1 MGIVNSGTVSL
12 GDLQTEFGGTPPTEM
27 EEYYRGNEVPNALEN
42 QNVPTAGTIK
52 LSDFYGSQNIT
63 YLLSLSFDTTPT
75 SVVIGSVQLQQG
87 FNSSANIFMPNYVNK
102 VSVVVVGAGGGG
114 AAAKGN
120 SGGYVNS
127 NAPGGG
133 GGALAWAND
142 ISVSNSLLYSV
153 SVGAGG
159 ARGVYNRNYAGS
171 TIGSPGGSSSIN
183 WTGRGTLI
191 ARGGDGG
198 GASGYTNQ
206 AGDGGTFTAPG
217 TINTAG
223 GGEGGDGGSF
233 TAGGGGGAGG
243 YNGYGGSSNQPG
255 QTGGGGSGGGG
266 TRSGTGPPFSGYGGR
281 GGSTGTQGKGNEGA
295 GGNYATGSTSVG
307 GQGGSGSSQGGPIG
321 GGGGQGV
328 LRCYNC
334 GTGYGGGN
342 GSDGA
347 ARIMYTGFN
356 TNVDTSTG
364 ADFTNVPV
372 RSFPNNA
379 ADAYANIY
387 RDGYS
392 EGTTVTGTVTTTSIN
407 DGTVLTWDVV
417 FVQGVQSANDLSAY
431 SGTLTIN
438 NNTGSFTFDI
448 GEDFMLETAQ
458 EEIKV
463 RLKLADGTTV
473 VKQSETFVI
482 LDTSTPEIEITNMP
496 ATVVEGT
503 TLDVEVTTRGFTSGT
518 VITYAF
524 SGITTD
530 DVSSGSLTGSVTH
543 TVTGLQYENVH
554 TISLGIAQDWSV
566 SNNNIENETI
576 TFSITNNVTT
586 VLNNNQTTTVND
598 LYYNIIIDSSSSTGA
613 DNTYIETHTT
623 SGTYTVPS
631 GVNTMSVAMVGGGGG
646 GSAGRQSSGSGYGGA
661 GGGLVWM
668 NSIPVTT
675 GDTIAWTVGSGGQ
688 GETFSGP
695 QPYKTYSYGGTNSAT
710 PYNSYMS
717 AATQA
722 NLSGPNAGG
731 DTFITFTSPPNSAAT
746 HTFTITESSN
756 GSFTY
761 TYSANSIFG
770 FAPTTLRVKEV
781 KAHGDLS
788 SNIEYVTWTAL
799 PSAYQNI
806 FETGGTDSGVSQVW
820 YTDATGHDITSAVLS
835 GDTVTLSFTVP
846 TSVNFTPSGAQG
858 FWHLEIE
865 IEATSSSNQEIAR
878 AQGGAASTAVGS
890 GGSYNITS
898 AFQNLPHGGG
908 KGKDGTAS
916 SGSGRSD
923 RKPGGGGGAAGYYG
937 NPNVASNTDVGGG
950 GYGGRGMGQIYVPDA
965 YTYVYRTDI
974 RGSGGGGVST
984 KGIGTTGTAG
994 SPAPGGTY
1002 VSGQLD
1008 EGNLVTI
1015 WNSSQTWQTDRQAG
1029 GGSGGTNG
1037 RFSGYGSY
1045 WAGNIQG
1052 SGTAGGGGGGG
1063 IGGFSG
1069 GDAYITNYGW
1079 FGVQYFG
1086 QQAGGSGGA
1095 GEITIAF
1102 TDDIPVFPN
1111 GVGVDDVGTHIVN
1124 EGDDITVTFEV
1135 APSVSNGT
1143 QFYWKFDPV
1152 PAPNV
1157 NAVYDDFPSTN
1168 GTITIDTQ
1176 NANNSSVTF
1185 TIGSTADF
1193 YPEGF
1198 ETYQVKIYD
1207 SSSENILYAESDTI
1221 TYLNSSSA
1229 NINISISGGY
1239 PTINGI
1245 TYIAE
1250 GDITTLTLSQTG
1262 TAGLTS
1268 GYEIPY
1274 QFLSL
1279 NNSSLIAG
1287 TLGLSGNFVIGTSES
1302 KTLSFTANAVGG
1314 QYSWQSN
1321 FIDDVFDGYLFEVI
1335 DKTTVLT
1342 ELNAKTSVYEGES
1355 ITVSFY
1361 QSGIFGNIS
1370 TIPVQ
1375 ISGNITPSDFVSGVN
1390 VADGTYPYTHA
1401 IINVTGDYTGRA
1413 GSITLETSYD
1423 TLSAENTETVT
1434 FELTT
1439 GESFS
1444 VDILKRVYTL
1454 SASSTNINEGDT
1466 LTISLATA
1474 GVASGETIPYR
1485 ITGVQSSDIN
1495 NVSLTGN
1502 FVEGSDVSRTYNI
1515 LNDFTIEG
1523 TETMVFE
1530 IGPVGD
1536 PHDSISITIN
1546 DTSIP
1551 TYTLSATDTAITE
1564 FGNTTVTL
1572 TTQGVPN
1579 GTNLPYTITGIQSGD
1594 ITQTLTGSFTINSNT
1609 DELLIEP
1616 IFDNNIDGPE
1626 TLTLSLD
1633 NGKDSIDITINEPT
1647 FSLTRSASTINE
1659 GSSVTITL
1667 TTTGVPDG
1675 TNIPYTVSGVTA
1687 DDFSSGSLTGNFTVY
1702 SSTSSASWT
1711 LANDVKYE
1719 GTETMTVSVYH
1730 NESISVT
1737 VNDTSTQIYTLT
1749 KSQTDW
1755 YVGDTITYS
1764 LEMYG
1769 LPAGETVGYTMTYA
1783 GMGSNTL
1790 TSSDFLGS
1798 PPLSGNFVSSG
1809 TSTNTDTVSFT
1820 AVFDLPVEGS
1830 DEVVNFSVDAYA
1842 SDGSPTNTSVTN
1854 DRIYGS
1860 PISLYETNL
1869 DYIKNEGDHINMTL
1883 KTKNVPNGTAFP
1895 YTITGVSST
1904 DLFGASLTGSFIV
1917 STSDLTN
1924 YSYTSVNFIVAN
1936 DVTTEGTEI
1945 MTITLDDD
1953 TRFTKNITIY
1963 DTSVQEVN
1971 YNSGNIVDINNKL
1984 ANATLNYDIT
1994 SIGYPNGTYNW
2005 SLSGVSGAS
2014 TTGWA
2019 ATSGTFTITNGAGT
2033 ISLQHN
2039 WSQANMSATD
2049 RDYTISMD
2057 EDVDSGSGTIRLE
2070 KNTFFPTVNGIQNET
2085 TNKTVTIG
2093 VTSQN
2098 TPIGATVDWA
2108 ITAPQSDFSGPTSG
2122 TVTLTTVTGFYQYP
2136 YGSVTTTISEDY
2148 VLEGTET
2155 KTVQLS
2161 SSNGIGYDT
2170 SFQIYDTSIP
2180 SVHTITGSST
2190 TINQGGSVTITL
2202 TGNGIPNGTEIYFEL
2217 IGSTAE
2223 INTDFTVTGNVGP
2236 NSILQNGL
2244 TNAPHYGYIVMN
2256 NNTGSVTINAQTVNT
2271 QRLWALDKNN
2281 IPRIHRWRINDNLS
2295 TFDYERV
2302 ETPIQGLG
2310 NPSVSTLNF
2319 GDNGEYMYIINTSTD
2334 RLYRFS
2340 LTEGYHVDTRLTNPN
2355 VTYSNR
2361 GTIVAVGSHVTGA
2374 WMNVNGTRWY
2384 IIDSQNDLLHE
2395 YKWPSNGV
2403 PSVFRPNVQYA
2414 NHSDIKYVTGQNIVS
2429 IQDMD
2434 IKSNATKMWVL
2445 CFCNPSAPNGSGQY
2459 IQEWSGTGY
2468 DPSTWT
2474 FQNTYKIPVANNMWE
2489 GLIVNSAGTR
2499 FYLSGYG
2506 KIAAFSCSTAWN
2518 ITTASHITTKN
2529 AGNTSEWHPG
2539 IALGDPPTCTVK
2551 FVIKG
2556 GTSSNVNS
2564 SVNDNGDWQINTDT
2578 EINITINN

>member
-1 MGIVNSGTVSL
+1 MGIVNTGTVSL

-27 EEYYRGNEVPNALEN
+27 EEYYRGLEVPDALEN
-42 QNVPTAGTIK
+42 QNVPTSGTIK

-75 SVVIGSVQLQQG
+75 NVVIGSVQLQTG
-87 FNSSANIFMPNYVNK
+87 YNASTNLFLPNYVNK
-102 VSVVVVGAGGGG
+102 VSVCVVGAGGGG

-120 SGGYVNS
+120 SGGSVSS

-142 ISVSNSLLYSV
+142 ISISNSILYSV
-153 SVGAGG
+153 TVGAGG
-159 ARGVYNRNYAGS
+159 AGGIYNRNYAGS
-171 TIGSPGGSSSIN
+171 TIGSPGGASAIN

-198 GASGYTNQ
+198 GASGYANQ
-206 AGDGGTFTAPG
+206 SGDGGTFTAPG
-217 TINTAG
+217 TTNTAG

-243 YNGYGGSSNQPG
+243 YNDNGGASNQPG
-255 QTGGGGSGGGG
+255 RPGGGGSGGGG

-281 GGSTGTQGKGNEGA
+281 GGSTGTQGKGAEGA
-295 GGNYATGSTSVG
+295 GGTQANGSTSVG
-307 GQGGSGSSQGGPIG
+307 GQGGAGSVPPGGPAG

-334 GTGYGGGN
+334 GTGYGGAA
-342 GSDGA
+342 GSTGA

-356 TNVDTSTG
+356 TNVDTATG
-364 ADFTNVPV
+364 ADFTNVPA
-372 RSFPNNA
+372 RSYPNNA
-379 ADAYANIY
+379 GDEYANIY
-387 RDGYS
+387 REGYN

-431 SGTLTIN
+431 SGTVTIN

-448 GEDFMLETAQ
+448 GEDFILETAQ
-458 EEIKV
+458 EEVKV

-473 VKQSETFVI
+473 VKEAETFVI
-482 LDTSTPEIEITNMP
+482 VDTSTPEIEITNMP

-503 TLDVEVTTRGFTSGT
+503 TLDVEFKTRGFGSGT

-524 SGITTD
+524 SGITID

-554 TISLGIAQDWSV
+554 TVSLGIAQDWSV

-576 TFSITNNVTT
+576 MFSITNNVTT
-586 VLNNNQTTTVND
+586 VLNNDQTTTVDD
-598 LYYNIIIDSSSSTGA
+598 LYYNIIIDSSSSTA
-613 DNTYIETHTT
+613 TDNTYIETHTT

-675 GDTIAWTVGSGGQ
+675 GDTIAWTVGSAGQ

-695 QPYKTYSYGGTNSAT
+695 QPYRTYSYGGTNSAT

-717 AATQA
+717 AQTQA
-722 NLSGPNAGG
+722 TLSGPNAGG
-731 DTFITFTSPPNSAAT
+731 DTFITTSSNSAAT

-761 TYSANSIFG
+761 TYSASSIFG
-770 FAPTTLRVKEV
+770 FTPATLKVKEV

-788 SNIEYVTWTAL
+788 SSIEYVTWTAL

-820 YTDATGHDITSAVLS
+820 YTDTTGHDITSAVLS

-846 TSVNFTPSGAQG
+846 TSVNLTPPGAQG

-865 IEATSSSNQEIAR
+865 IEATTSSSNQEIAR

-916 SGSGRSD
+916 GGSGRSD
-923 RKPGGGGGAAGYYG
+923 RFPGGGGGAAGYYG

-984 KGIGTTGTAG
+984 KGIGTTGSAG
-994 SPAPGGTY
+994 SPAPTGTY
-1002 VSGQLD
+1002 ISGQLD
-1008 EGNLVTI
+1008 DGNLVTI
-1015 WNSSQTWQTDRQAG
+1015 WNASQTWQTNRQAG

-1037 RFSGYGSY
+1037 KFSGYGSY
-1045 WAGNIQG
+1045 WASNIQG

-1069 GDAYITNYGW
+1069 GDAYVTNYGW

-1086 QQAGGSGGA
+1086 QQAGGSGAA

-1102 TDDIPVFPN
+1102 TDDIPVFPE
-1111 GVGVDDVGTHIVN
+1111 GAGVDDLGTHIVN

-1135 APSVSNGT
+1135 APSVANGT

-1157 NAVYDDFPSTN
+1157 NAVYDDFPSNN

-1176 NANNSSVTF
+1176 NASNSSVTF

-1239 PTINGI
+1239 PTIDGI

-1287 TLGLSGNFVIGTSES
+1287 TLGLSGNFVIGTAES

-1321 FIDDVFDGYLFEVI
+1321 FVDDVFDGYLFEVI

-1342 ELNAKTSVYEGES
+1342 ELNAKTSIYEGES

-1361 QSGIFGNIS
+1361 QSGVFGNIS
-1370 TIPVQ
+1370 TLPVE
-1375 ISGNITPSDFVSGVN
+1375 ISGTNITPSDFVSGVN
-1390 VADGTYPYTHA
+1390 AADGTYPYTHA

-1444 VDILKRVYTL
+1444 VDILKRIYTL

-1466 LTISLATA
+1466 LTISLATT

-1515 LNDFTIEG
+1515 LNDFTTEG

-1546 DTSIP
+1546 DTSVE

-1579 GTNLPYTITGIQSGD
+1579 GTSLPYTITGIQSGD

-1659 GSSVTITL
+1659 GGSVTITL

-1687 DDFSSGSLTGNFTVY
+1687 DDFSSGSLTGNFTVN

-1749 KSQTDW
+1749 KSQSNMFA
-1755 YVGDTITYS
+1755 GETITYS

-1769 LPAGETVGYTMTYA
+1769 LPAGGTVGWDI
-1783 GMGSNTL
+1783 SNVSGNI
-1790 TSSDFLGS
+1790 TSSDFVGS
-1798 PPLSGNFVSSG
+1798 PSLSGNFVSSG

-1820 AVFDLPVEGS
+1820 AAYDLEITNDIFS
-1830 DEVVNFSVDAYA
+1830 FSVDAAA

-1854 DRIYGS
+1854 DTIYGAQIILTEAGS
-1860 PISLYETNL
+1860 
-1869 DYIKNEGDHINMTL
+1869 DYSKNEGDQIVVELRTL
-1883 KTKNVPNGTAFP
+1883 GIPNGTLVP
-1895 YTITGVSST
+1895 YTITGVSSA
-1904 DLFGASLTGSFIV
+1904 DLSGSSLTGNFVV
-1917 STSDLTN
+1917 STSDIS
-1924 YSYTSVNFIVAN
+1924 SYTDHLKYFTVAN
-1936 DVTTEGTEI
+1936 DVTTEGNET
-1945 MTITLDDD
+1945 MTFALNEYSNSID
-1953 TRFTKNITIY
+1953 ITIV
-1963 DTSVQEVN
+1963 DTSVQVVN
-1971 YNSGNIVDINNKL
+1971 YNSGNLAYINNKE
-1984 ANATLNYDIT
+1984 ANATLDYDIT
-1994 SIGYPNGTYNW
+1994 TIGYPNGTYNW

-2014 TTGWA
+2014 TTGWV

-2039 WSQANMSATD
+2039 WSQANMSAD
-2049 RDYTISMD
+2049 HRNYAISMN
-2057 EDVDSGSGTIRLE
+2057 EDVDSGSGTIQLASNSFE
-2070 KNTFFPTVNGIQNET
+2070 PSVSSVYNET
-2085 TNKTVTIG
+2085 TNKTVTIE
-2093 VTSQN
+2093 VSSLN

-2108 ITAPQSDFSGPTSG
+2108 ITSPQSDFTGPTSG
-2122 TVTLTTVTGFYQYP
+2122 TVTLTTTVGNNPF
-2136 YGSVTTTISEDY
+2136 GSVTTTISEDY
-2148 VLEGTET
+2148 VLEGTEI
-2155 KTVQLS
+2155 KLVQLS
-2161 SSNGIGYDT
+2161 SSNAIGYAA

-2223 INTDFTVTGNVGP
+2223 INTDFTVTGDVGP
-2236 NSILQNGL
+2236 NSILQLPL
-2244 TNAPHYGYIVMN
+2244 TEAPHYGYIEMN

-2271 QRLWALDKNN
+2271 QRLWALDNTS

-2295 TFDYERV
+2295 TFDYERT

-2310 NPSVSTLNF
+2310 SSAVETLNF
-2319 GDNGEYMYIINTSTD
+2319 GNNGQYMYVNNSSTD

-2340 LTEGYHVDTRLTNPN
+2340 LSEGYHVDTRSSAN

-2361 GTIVAVGSHVTGA
+2361 GTIISAGSAITGA
-2374 WMNVNGTRWY
+2374 WMNNSGTNWY
-2384 IIDSQNDLLHE
+2384 IVDTHNDYLFE
-2395 YKWPSNGV
+2395 YSWPSSGV
-2403 PSVFRPNVQYA
+2403 PSVYRPNLQYA
-2414 NHSDIKYVTGQNIVS
+2414 NNSSNKLLSGQNIVT

-2445 CFCNPSAPNGSGQY
+2445 VFCNPSAPNGSGQY

-2468 DPSTWT
+2468 NPSTWT
-2474 FQNTYKIPVANNMWE
+2474 FQNTYKIPVSNNLWE
-2489 GLIVNSAGTR
+2489 GLIVNSAGTK

-2506 KIAAFSCSTAWN
+2506 KIAAFSCSTAWD
-2518 ITTASHITTKN
+2518 ITTASHITTKD
-2529 AGNTSEWHPG
+2529 AKNTSRYHPG
-2539 IALGDPPTCTVK
+2539 IAIGDPPTCTVK

-2564 SVNDNGDWQINTDT
+2564 SVNDNGDWAINTDT

>member
-27 EEYYRGNEVPNALEN
+27 EEYYRGNEVPDALEN

-87 FNSSANIFMPNYVNK
+87 YNSSASTFLPNYVNK

-114 AAAKGN
+114 AAAKGS
-120 SGGYVNS
+120 SGGYANS

-142 ISVSNSLLYSV
+142 ISVSNSLSYYV

-159 ARGVYNRNYAGS
+159 ARGVYNRNYSGS

-198 GASGYTNQ
+198 GASGYTNM

-217 TINTAG
+217 TTNTAG

-243 YNGYGGSSNQPG
+243 YNDNGGGSNQPG
-255 QTGGGGSGGGG
+255 LTGGGGSGGGG

-295 GGNYATGSTSVG
+295 GGTQANGSTSVG
-307 GQGGSGSSQGGPIG
+307 GQGGSGSSQGGPAG

-334 GTGYGGGN
+334 GTGYGGGD
-342 GSDGA
+342 GSNGA

-431 SGTLTIN
+431 SGTVTIN

-482 LDTSTPEIEITNMP
+482 VDTSTPEIEITNMP

-503 TLDVEVTTRGFTSGT
+503 TLDVEVTTRGFASGT

-731 DTFITFTSPPNSAAT
+731 DTFITTSSNSAAT

-788 SNIEYVTWTAL
+788 SSIEYVTWTAL

-820 YTDATGHDITSAVLS
+820 YTDTTGHDITSAVLS

-846 TSVNFTPSGAQG
+846 TSVNLTPPGAQG

-865 IEATSSSNQEIAR
+865 IEATTSSSNQEIAR

-1008 EGNLVTI
+1008 DGNLVTI

-1045 WAGNIQG
+1045 WASNIQG

-1069 GDAYITNYGW
+1069 GDAYVTNYGW

-1086 QQAGGSGGA
+1086 QQAGGPGGA

-1111 GVGVDDVGTHIVN
+1111 GTGVDDVGTHIVN

-1287 TLGLSGNFVIGTSES
+1287 TLGLSGNFVIGTAES

-1370 TIPVQ
+1370 TLPVQ
-1375 ISGNITPSDFVSGVN
+1375 ISGTNITPSDFVSGVN
-1390 VADGTYPYTHA
+1390 AADGTYPYTHA

-1466 LTISLATA
+1466 LTISLATT

-1515 LNDFTIEG
+1515 LNDFTTEG

-1546 DTSIP
+1546 DTSVE

-1564 FGNTTVTL
+1564 YGNTTITL

-1659 GSSVTITL
+1659 GGSVTITL

-1687 DDFSSGSLTGNFTVY
+1687 DDFSSGSLTGNFTVN

-1749 KSQTDW
+1749 KSQSNMFA
-1755 YVGDTITYS
+1755 GETITYS

-1769 LPAGETVGYTMTYA
+1769 LPAGGTVGWDI
-1783 GMGSNTL
+1783 SNVSGNI
-1790 TSSDFLGS
+1790 TSSDFVGS
-1798 PPLSGNFVSSG
+1798 PSLSGNFVSSG

-1820 AVFDLPVEGS
+1820 AAYDLEITNDIFS
-1830 DEVVNFSVDAYA
+1830 FSVDAAA

-1854 DRIYGS
+1854 DTIYGAQIILTEAGS
-1860 PISLYETNL
+1860 
-1869 DYIKNEGDHINMTL
+1869 DYSKNEGDQIVVELRTL
-1883 KTKNVPNGTAFP
+1883 GIPNGTLVP
-1895 YTITGVSST
+1895 YTITGVSSA
-1904 DLFGASLTGSFIV
+1904 DLSGSSLTGNFVV
-1917 STSDLTN
+1917 STSDIS
-1924 YSYTSVNFIVAN
+1924 SYTDHLKYFTVAN
-1936 DVTTEGTEI
+1936 DVTTEGNET
-1945 MTITLDDD
+1945 MTFALNEYSNSID
-1953 TRFTKNITIY
+1953 ITIV
-1963 DTSVQEVN
+1963 DTSVQVVN
-1971 YNSGNIVDINNKL
+1971 YNSGNLAYINNKE
-1984 ANATLNYDIT
+1984 ANATLDYDIT
-1994 SIGYPNGTYNW
+1994 TIGYPNGTYNW

-2014 TTGWA
+2014 TTGWV

-2039 WSQANMSATD
+2039 WSQANMSAD
-2049 RDYTISMD
+2049 HRNYAISMN
-2057 EDVDSGSGTIRLE
+2057 EDVDSGSGTIQLASNSFE
-2070 KNTFFPTVNGIQNET
+2070 PSVSSVYNET
-2085 TNKTVTIG
+2085 TNKTVTIE
-2093 VTSQN
+2093 VSSLN

-2108 ITAPQSDFSGPTSG
+2108 ITSPQSDFTGPTSG
-2122 TVTLTTVTGFYQYP
+2122 TVTLTTTVGNNPF
-2136 YGSVTTTISEDY
+2136 GSVTTTISEDY
-2148 VLEGTET
+2148 VLEGTEI
-2155 KTVQLS
+2155 KLVQLS
-2161 SSNGIGYDT
+2161 SSNAIGYAA

-2223 INTDFTVTGNVGP
+2223 INTDFTVTGDVGP
-2236 NSILQNGL
+2236 NSILQLPL
-2244 TNAPHYGYIVMN
+2244 TEAPHYGYIEMN

-2271 QRLWALDKNN
+2271 QRLWALDNTS

-2295 TFDYERV
+2295 TFDYERT

-2310 NPSVSTLNF
+2310 SSAVETLNF
-2319 GDNGEYMYIINTSTD
+2319 GNNGQYMYVNNSSTD

-2340 LTEGYHVDTRLTNPN
+2340 LSEGYHVDTRSSAN

-2361 GTIVAVGSHVTGA
+2361 GTIISAGSAITGA
-2374 WMNVNGTRWY
+2374 WMNNSGTNWY
-2384 IIDSQNDLLHE
+2384 IVDTHNDYLFE
-2395 YKWPSNGV
+2395 YSWPSSGV
-2403 PSVFRPNVQYA
+2403 PSVYRPDLRYA
-2414 NHSDIKYVTGQNIVS
+2414 TNSSNKLLSGQNIVT

-2445 CFCNPSAPNGSGQY
+2445 VFCNSSAPNGSGQY

-2468 DPSTWT
+2468 NPSTWT
-2474 FQNTYKIPVANNMWE
+2474 FQNTYKIPVSNNLWE
-2489 GLIVNSAGTR
+2489 GLIVNSAGTK

-2506 KIAAFSCSTAWN
+2506 KIAAFSCSTAWD
-2518 ITTASHITTKN
+2518 ITTASHITTKD
-2529 AGNTSEWHPG
+2529 AKNTSRYHPG
-2539 IALGDPPTCTVK
+2539 IAIGDPPTCTVK

-2564 SVNDNGDWQINTDT
+2564 SVNDNGDWAINTDT

>member
-27 EEYYRGNEVPNALEN
+27 EEYYRGNEVPDALEN

-87 FNSSANIFMPNYVNK
+87 YNSSANTLLPNYVNK

-114 AAAKGN
+114 AAAKGT

-142 ISVSNSLLYSV
+142 ISVSNSISYYV

-159 ARGVYNRNYAGS
+159 ARGVYNRNNSGS

-198 GASGYTNQ
+198 GASGYTNMS
-206 AGDGGTFTAPG
+206 GDGGTFTAPG
-217 TINTAG
+217 TTNTAG
-223 GGEGGDGGSF
+223 GGEGGDGGAY

-243 YNGYGGSSNQPG
+243 YTARGGASNQPG
-255 QTGGGGSGGGG
+255 LSGGGGSGGGG

-295 GGNYATGSTSVG
+295 GGTYATGSTSVG
-307 GQGGSGSSQGGPIG
+307 GQGGSGSSQGGPAG

-342 GSDGA
+342 GSNGA

-431 SGTLTIN
+431 SGTVTIN

-448 GEDFMLETAQ
+448 GEDFVLETAQ

-473 VKQSETFVI
+473 VKESETFVI
-482 LDTSTPEIEITNMP
+482 VDTSTPEIEITNMP

-503 TLDVEVTTRGFTSGT
+503 TLDVEVTTRGFASGT

-695 QPYKTYSYGGTNSAT
+695 QPYKTHNYGGTNSAT

-731 DTFITFTSPPNSAAT
+731 DTFITTSSNSAAT

-788 SNIEYVTWTAL
+788 SSIEYVTWTAL

-820 YTDATGHDITSAVLS
+820 YTDTTGHDITSAVLS

-846 TSVNFTPSGAQG
+846 TSVNLTPPGAQG

-865 IEATSSSNQEIAR
+865 IEATTSSSNQEIAR

-916 SGSGRSD
+916 GGSGRSD
-923 RKPGGGGGAAGYYG
+923 RFPGGGGGAAGYYG

-950 GYGGRGMGQIYVPDA
+950 GYGGRGMGQIYAPDA

-984 KGIGTTGTAG
+984 KGIGTTGSAG
-994 SPAPGGTY
+994 SPAPTGTY
-1002 VSGQLD
+1002 ISGQLD
-1008 EGNLVTI
+1008 DGNLVTI
-1015 WNSSQTWQTDRQAG
+1015 WNSSQTWQTNRQAG

-1045 WAGNIQG
+1045 WASNIQG

-1079 FGVQYFG
+1079 FGFQSFG
-1086 QQAGGSGGA
+1086 QQAGGPGGD

-1111 GVGVDDVGTHIVN
+1111 GVGVDDLGTHIVN

-1152 PAPNV
+1152 PAANV
-1157 NAVYDDFPSTN
+1157 NAVYNDFPSNN
-1168 GTITIDTQ
+1168 GTVTIDTQ

-1239 PTINGI
+1239 PTIDGI

-1287 TLGLSGNFVIGTSES
+1287 TLGLSGNFVIGTAES

-1361 QSGIFGNIS
+1361 QSGVFGSIS
-1370 TIPVQ
+1370 TLPVQ
-1375 ISGNITPSDFVSGVN
+1375 ISGTNITPSDFVSGVN
-1390 VADGTYPYTHA
+1390 AADGTYPYTHA

-1466 LTISLATA
+1466 LTISLATT

-1515 LNDFTIEG
+1515 LNDFTTEG

-1546 DTSIP
+1546 DTSVE

-1564 FGNTTVTL
+1564 YGNTTITL

-1594 ITQTLTGSFTINSNT
+1594 ITQTLTGNFTINSNT

-1616 IFDNNIDGPE
+1616 IFDNSIDGPE

-1659 GSSVTITL
+1659 GGSVTITL

-1687 DDFSSGSLTGNFTVY
+1687 DDFSSGSLTGNFTVN

-1749 KSQTDW
+1749 KSQSNMFA
-1755 YVGDTITYS
+1755 GETITYS

-1769 LPAGETVGYTMTYA
+1769 LPASGTVGWDI
-1783 GMGSNTL
+1783 SNVSGNI
-1790 TSSDFLGS
+1790 TSSDFVGS
-1798 PPLSGNFVSSG
+1798 PSLSGNFVSSG

-1820 AVFDLPVEGS
+1820 AAYDLEITNDTFS
-1830 DEVVNFSVDAYA
+1830 FSVDAAA

-1854 DRIYGS
+1854 DTIYGAQIILTES
-1860 PISLYETNL
+1860 SD
-1869 DYIKNEGDHINMTL
+1869 DYSKNEGDQIIVKLRTL
-1883 KTKNVPNGTAFP
+1883 GIPNGTLVP
-1895 YTITGVSST
+1895 YTITGVSSA
-1904 DLFGASLTGSFIV
+1904 DLSGSSLTGNFVV
-1917 STSDLTN
+1917 STSDVS
-1924 YSYTSVNFIVAN
+1924 SYTDHLKYFTVAN
-1936 DVTTEGTEI
+1936 DVTTEGNET
-1945 MTITLDDD
+1945 MTFALNEYSTSID
-1953 TRFTKNITIY
+1953 ITIV
-1963 DTSVQEVN
+1963 DTSVQVVN
-1971 YNSGNIVDINNKL
+1971 YNSGNLAYINNKE
-1984 ANATLNYDIT
+1984 ANATLDYDIT
-1994 SIGYPNGTYNW
+1994 TIGYPNGTYNW

-2014 TTGWA
+2014 TTGWV

-2049 RDYTISMD
+2049 RDYTISMT
-2057 EDVDSGSGTIRLE
+2057 EDVDSGSGTIQLAS
-2070 KNTFFPTVNGIQNET
+2070 NSFSPSVSSIYNET
-2085 TNKTVTIG
+2085 TNKTVTIE
-2093 VTSQN
+2093 VSSTN

-2108 ITAPQSDFSGPTSG
+2108 ITSPQSDFTGPTSG
-2122 TVTLTTVTGFYQYP
+2122 TVTLTTTVGNNPF
-2136 YGSVTTTISEDY
+2136 GSVTTTISEDY

-2155 KTVQLS
+2155 KLVQLS
-2161 SSNGIGYDT
+2161 SSNAIGYAA
-2170 SFQIYDTSIP
+2170 SFLIYDTSIP
-2180 SVHTITGSST
+2180 SVHTITGPSSNP
-2190 TINQGGSVTITL
+2190 INQGASVTITL
-2202 TGNGIPNGTEIYFEL
+2202 TGNGIPDGTEIYFEL

-2223 INTDFTVTGNVGP
+2223 INTDFTVTGDVGT
-2236 NSILQNGL
+2236 NSILQNSV
-2244 TNAPHYGYIVMN
+2244 TDAPHYGYIEMN

-2271 QRLWALDKNN
+2271 QRLWAIDSTST
-2281 IPRIHRWRINDNLS
+2281 PRIHRWRIDDNLS
-2295 TFDYERV
+2295 TFDYERT
-2302 ETPIQGLG
+2302 ETSISGLG
-2310 NPSVSTLNF
+2310 SSAIETLNF
-2319 GDNGEYMYIINTSTD
+2319 GNNGQYMYVNNSSTD

-2340 LTEGYHVDTRLTNPN
+2340 LSEGYHVDTRSSAN

-2361 GTIVAVGSHVTGA
+2361 GTIISAGSAITGA
-2374 WMNVNGTRWY
+2374 WMNTNGTNWY
-2384 IIDSQNDLLHE
+2384 IVDTHNDYLFE
-2395 YKWPSNGV
+2395 YSWPSNGV
-2403 PSVFRPNVQYA
+2403 PSVYRPDLRYA
-2414 NHSDIKYVTGQNIVS
+2414 TSSSNKLLSGQNIVT

-2445 CFCNPSAPNGSGQY
+2445 VFCNSSAPNGSGQY

-2468 DPSTWT
+2468 NPSTWT
-2474 FQNTYKIPVANNMWE
+2474 FQNTYKIPVSNNLWE
-2489 GLIVNSAGTR
+2489 GLIVNSAGTK

-2506 KIAAFSCSTAWN
+2506 KIAAFSCSTAWD
-2518 ITTASHITTKN
+2518 ITTASHITTKD
-2529 AGNTSEWHPG
+2529 ALQTSKYHPG
-2539 IALGDPPTCTVK
+2539 IAIGDPPTCTVK

-2564 SVNDNGDWQINTDT
+2564 SVNDNGDWAINTDT
-2578 EINITINN
+2578 EFNITINN